1 MIIFAILVVSGKLFF
16 ARSKELIFWQS
27 LLFFV
32 DRHRSVPGLSER
44 FELFV
49 CRKEICNSYTE
60 LNDPVMQREM
70 FKLQSKVSSSGSFFT
85 PFFFSSVEW
94 NSSIISV
101 FSCERGICGKAFGRL
116 HGRLHL
122 PLIGSSLKY
131 L

>member
-1 MIIFAILVVSGKLFF
+1 M
-16 ARSKELIFWQS
+16 
-27 LLFFV
+27 
-32 DRHRSVPGLSER
+32 PGLSER

-70 FKLQSKVSSSGSFFT
+70 FKLQSKVSSYGSFFT
-85 PFFFSSVEW
+85 PFFFSCVEW

-101 FSCERGICGKAFGRL
+101 FCCEGGMCDKALGRL

-122 PLIGSSLKY
+122 PLIGSTLKY

>member
-1 MIIFAILVVSGKLFF
+1 M
-16 ARSKELIFWQS
+16 
-27 LLFFV
+27 
-32 DRHRSVPGLSER
+32 PGLSER

-60 LNDPVMQREM
+60 LNDPVVQREM
-70 FKLQSKVSSSGSFFT
+70 FKLQSKVSSYFHF
-85 PFFFSSVEW
+85 VEW
-94 NSSIISV
+94 TSSIISV
-101 FSCERGICGKAFGRL
+101 FSFEGGMCDKALGRL